1 MKNSNENDKP
11 TCDQIEML
19 LVSRNY
25 EQLTDDENRLVEE
38 HLVACERC
46 QRYQHAISRLK
57 NAFRMGEEETFA
69 PDPSIRENI
78 IQRMRQLKGEEVGVW
93 ERARKSIRTAFT
105 YRIPAY
111 QAVVGI
117 ALIVLMSFTLKNLPS
132 SALQEPSEERPLV
145 RLAMP
150 ETSEMEIVDDLG
162 VLKQQKIGRN
172 VTEDTTLMR
181 FVVSTR

>member
-1 MKNSNENDKP
+1 MKKTNENSQP

-19 LVSRNY
+19 LVSRTY
-25 EQLTDDENRLVEE
+25 DQLTDDENRQVEE
-38 HLVACERC
+38 HLATCERC
-46 QRYQHAISRLK
+46 RRYLNAISRLSS
-57 NAFRMGEEETFA
+57 AVRMEEEETLI
-69 PDPSIRENI
+69 PHPSIRDNI
-78 IQRMRQLKGEEVGVW
+78 VQRMKQLKREEMGVW
-93 ERARKSIRTAFT
+93 DRILRSIRTAFT

-117 ALIVLMSFTLKNLPS
+117 ALMVLMSLTLRNLPS

-150 ETSEMEIVDDLG
+150 ESSEMEIVDDLG